1 MFDHPGSVIRGP
13 STAQSASN
21 AGLPH
26 AETAAELRAQ
36 IKKVLQ
42 NEPEHLEPD
51 VQWER
56 RTIPTGRRFGLRGF
70 LWPQRYKI
78 SLAVVLVAAET
89 VAYQFGPVVTQIG
102 IDSGILAK
110 NREVLTMAA
119 FGYLGLSLVAIG
131 LRAARISLTGRVGQQ
146 LLERLRIRVFS
157 HMQRLGTD
165 FYMGNKTGVLLARM
179 TSDIDALNVLFQEGI
194 VNLVVQMLTLAV
206 TTALLYYYDPLL
218 ATITLLV
225 AVPVTL
231 AMSLWFR
238 RRSSTDYRR
247 VRECI
252 AAVLGRLQESLQGIR
267 VVVAHNRRD
276 AFVVEHRKVVSKHR
290 DAAVRASQANSL
302 FSSSSDAIGVITQAV
317 LLAVGGGMVV
327 SGRITVGELTA
338 YLLFLTAFF
347 APVQTL
353 VQLYNQYQQG
363 GAAIVRLRELFR
375 VQPTVEESPEAVDLP
390 PIRGEITFDNV
401 SFGYDRS
408 HYVLRDINLSVA
420 AGETVALVGETGA
433 GKTTLAR
440 LINRMYDPDEGS
452 VRIDGCDLR
461 NVTLNS
467 LRSQVGVV
475 PQEPF
480 LFAGSVRFNV
490 GFAHSEITD
499 SELLEVLE
507 IVGADD
513 LVARLGGVEGI
524 IQERGATL
532 SSGERQ
538 LLALARVCVMQPR
551 VLVFD
556 EATSS
561 LDSATEESVKLA
573 MDVLLEG
580 RTAVVI
586 AHRLDTARKA
596 DRIMVIDDGCIVEEG
611 SHDELAAADG
621 QYTKMLEIEMTRKKQ
636 KTT

>member
-1 MFDHPGSVIRGP
+1 MFDHPGPMIRGP
-13 STAQSASN
+13 STAQSAGD

-56 RTIPTGRRFGLRGF
+56 RTVPTGRRFGLRGF
-70 LWPQRYKI
+70 LWPQRYRI
-78 SLAVVLVAAET
+78 SVAVVLVAAET

-110 NREVLTMAA
+110 DREVLTMAA
-119 FGYLGLSLVAIG
+119 FGYLGLSSVAIG

-165 FYMGNKTGVLLARM
+165 FYVGNKTGVLLARM

-206 TTALLYYYDPLL
+206 TTVLLYYYDPLL

-231 AMSLWFR
+231 AMSFWFR

-302 FSSSSDAIGVITQAV
+302 FSSSSDAISVITQAV
-317 LLAVGGGMVV
+317 LLAVGGSMVV

-338 YLLFLTAFF
+338 YLLFLTTFF

-390 PIRGEITFDNV
+390 PVRGEITFDDV

-408 HYVLRDINLSVA
+408 HYVLRDIDLSVA
-420 AGETVALVGETGA
+420 PGETVALVGETGT

-440 LINRMYDPDEGS
+440 LVNRMYDPDEGS
-452 VRIDGCDLR
+452 VRIDGRDLR
-461 NVTLNS
+461 DVTLNS
-467 LRSQVGVV
+467 LRSQIGVV

-490 GFAHSEITD
+490 GFARPEITD
-499 SELLEVLE
+499 SELSEVLE

-513 LVARLGGVEGI
+513 LVARLGGVEGV

-538 LLALARVCVMQPR
+538 LLALARVFVMQPR

-556 EATSS
+556 EATSN
-561 LDSATEESVKLA
+561 LDLATEESVKLA
-573 MDVLLEG
+573 MDVLLED

-596 DRIMVIDDGCIVEEG
+596 DRIMVMDDGCIVEEG
-611 SHDELAAADG
+611 SHDELAAAG
-621 QYTKMLEIEMTRKKQ
+621 GRYAKMLEIEMKRKEQ

>member
-1 MFDHPGSVIRGP
+1 MFDHPGSIIRGP

-26 AETAAELRAQ
+26 AETAAELQAK

-42 NEPEHLEPD
+42 DEPEHPEPD
-51 VQWER
+51 VRWER
-56 RTIPTGRRFGLRGF
+56 RTIPTGRRFGLRRF
-70 LWPQRYKI
+70 LWPQRCKI
-78 SLAVVLVAAET
+78 SVAVVLVAAET

-119 FGYLGLSLVAIG
+119 FGYLGLSSAAIG

-165 FYMGNKTGVLLARM
+165 FYMGSKTGVLLARM

-194 VNLVVQMLTLAV
+194 VNLVVQILTLAV

-231 AMSLWFR
+231 AMSFWFR

-267 VVVAHNRRD
+267 VIIAHNRRD

-317 LLAVGGGMVV
+317 LLAVGGSMVV

-338 YLLFLTAFF
+338 YLLFLTTFF

-363 GAAIVRLRELFR
+363 GAAIVRLRELFQ
-375 VQPTVEESPEAVDLP
+375 VQPTVEESSKAMDLP
-390 PIRGEITFDNV
+390 PIRGEITFDDV

-408 HYVLRDINLSVA
+408 HYVLRHIDLSVA
-420 AGETVALVGETGA
+420 AGETVALVGGTGA

-440 LINRMYDPDEGS
+440 LVNRMYDPDEGS

-461 NVTLNS
+461 DVTLNS
-467 LRSQVGVV
+467 LRSQIGVV

-490 GFAHSEITD
+490 GFAHPEITD
-499 SELLEVLE
+499 SELSEVLE

-538 LLALARVCVMQPR
+538 LLALARVFVMQPR

-561 LDSATEESVKLA
+561 LDLATEESVKLA

-596 DRIMVIDDGCIVEEG
+596 DRIVVIDDGCIVEEG
-611 SHDELAAADG
+611 SHDQLAAAGG
-621 QYTKMLEIEMTRKKQ
+621 QYEKMLEIEMERKRQ
-636 KTT
+636 KTI